1 MHIINKE
8 FSKEKYSI
16 SFLIEDE
23 HDNYRLDRF
32 LQDYFSSFSRQFIK
46 SKISRGDIRIKDRP
60 HPHKPSTKIH
70 AGEVVTVNTF
80 KSDLE
85 SEFWYGKPIELDEE
99 PEIIFEDSGA
109 VVFSKPAFMATHPT
123 GKHLFNCASIY
134 FETKYGHGM
143 HSVHRL
149 DRETSGLLIM
159 AKNPKMAA
167 KLTMQFENT
176 EVKKCYLLISKEK
189 KDFSKTFPLCAKE
202 RLDSGENH
210 TNSVVIQAYPEDS
223 KIGKPA
229 RTDFQFLKQ
238 ENGILL
244 ALAFPQ
250 TGRQHQIRVHA
261 ATHGF
266 PLVGDKIY
274 NGDYQVFERFKDRV
288 PTDADH
294 QLMEIPRHALHAI
307 AIKITYPDEKQV
319 FQSSLPKDLLDWLKL
334 KEVNCDNLDELIQQK
349 IEAYFEK

>member
-8 FSKEKYSI
+8 FSREKYSI

-23 HDNYRLDRF
+23 HDKYRLDRF
-32 LQDYFSSFSRQFIK
+32 LQDYFTSFSRQFIK
-46 SKISRGDIRIKDRP
+46 SKISRGDIVIKDRP
-60 HPHKPSTKIH
+60 HPHKPSSKIY
-70 AGEVVTVNTF
+70 AGEIVTVNTH

-85 SEFWYGKPIELDEE
+85 SEFWYGKPLELDEE
-99 PEIIFEDSGA
+99 PQIIFEDSDV

-123 GKHLFNCASIY
+123 GKHLFNCASVY
-134 FETKYGHGM
+134 FEEKYGHGM

-159 AKNPKMAA
+159 AKNPKAA
-167 KLTMQFENT
+167 SKLTMQFENT
-176 EVKKCYLLISKEK
+176 EVKKCYLLLSKES
-189 KDFSKTFPLCAKE
+189 KDFSKIFPL
-202 RLDSGENH
+202 S
-210 TNSVVIQAYPEDS
+210 
-223 KIGKPA
+223 A

-288 PTDADH
+288 PTENDH
-294 QLMEIPRHALHAI
+294 KLMEIPRHALHAI
-307 AIKITYPDEKQV
+307 AIKISYQGEKRI
-319 FQSSLPKDLLDWLKL
+319 FQSSLPEDLLNWLKS
-334 KEVNCDNLDELIQQK
+334 KNVSCDNLDELIQGK
-349 IEAYFEK
+349 IKDYFEK